1 MTSPIVSLMIV
12 HMAAF
17 KLEEE
22 GQVRIIFMIDPVG
35 HGPAEEATGIVLVG
49 SHIILAIGLAVRPL
63 VAMSLI

>member
-1 MTSPIVSLMIV
+1 MIV

-35 HGPAEEATGIVLVG
+35 PGPAEEATGIVPVG
-49 SHIILAIGLAVRPL
+49 SHIILAIDLAVRPL